1 MNEPKKGRPR
11 KHYGI
16 QTCACGYNTMNTSNF
31 LKHKRICKN
40 NTNTKDTL
48 IETLQRE
55 LHDNKKQL
63 AAKDRQI
70 QEQAEEMSKMMFL
83 LQERF
88 IDVSKELKEVLKRKD
103 RYADKVTKRVH
114 RTEPKRRKIAI
125 RQNWKCADQECCK
138 ELEEYDIDHI
148 IPLSLGGT
156 EDDNNL
162 QALCPGCHRR
172 KTDRERITSLVQTK
186 EPILVCENLES
197 ENSS

>member
-1 MNEPKKGRPR
+1 
-11 KHYGI
+11 
-16 QTCACGYNTMNTSNF
+16 MNTSNF